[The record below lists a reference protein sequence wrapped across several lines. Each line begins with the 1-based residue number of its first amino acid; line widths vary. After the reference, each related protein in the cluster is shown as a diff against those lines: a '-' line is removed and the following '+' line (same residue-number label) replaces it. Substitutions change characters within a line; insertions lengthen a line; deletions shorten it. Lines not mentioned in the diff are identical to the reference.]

1 MELEVLIIGGGIIGL
16 SIARELF
23 TQGVKQL
30 TIVDRGPLGAEA
42 SWAAAG
48 MLAPNIESDTN
59 SDFHRFGTES
69 LRLYPDLADSLRDE
83 TGIDIELDR
92 SGTFRVAFDE
102 KEAADLL
109 KTYEQQRKLGVTVER
124 LKGDEVRDREPSVAT
139 GVCSALFYPNDWQVE
154 NRKLVS
160 SLRLFA
166 EINGIRIIED
176 TGVSEL
182 IVDGR
187 RVTGARTPDAV
198 IDADVIVLATGA
210 WTSLIQ
216 IAGVAMPLEVKPVRG
231 QMVSFTPGGRLARH
245 VIYSERGYI
254 VPKADGRVLAG
265 ATVEDVGF
273 ERGTTA
279 GGIDSLRTAAAEIAP
294 ALGKLSI
301 ADQWSGFRPHV
312 PDGLPVIGV
321 VPGYENVWVAT
332 GHYRNGILLAPITA
346 KIVAEKIVNGQESNY
361 LRMFGPGRFSAAAAN
376 TLGETKFGLSNH
388 RGVWA
393 TDPVTNIF

>member
-1 MELEVLIIGGGIIGL
+1 MGLEVLIIGGGVIGL

-23 TQGVKQL
+23 IHGVKQL
-30 TIVDRGPLGAEA
+30 TIVDRRQLGAEA

-59 SDFHRFGTES
+59 SDFHRFGVES
-69 LRLYPDLADSLRDE
+69 LKLYSDLADSLRDE

-109 KTYEQQRKLGVTVER
+109 KTYEQQRKLGVPVER
-124 LKGDEVRDREPSVAT
+124 LTGDEVREREPSVAT

-154 NRKLVS
+154 NRKLIS

-182 IVDGR
+182 IVEGR
-187 RVTGARTPDAV
+187 RITGARTSDAV
-198 IDADVIVLATGA
+198 INADVTVLATGA

-216 IAGVAMPLEVKPVRG
+216 IAGVAMPLDVKPIRG
-231 QMVSFTPGGRLARH
+231 QMISFTPDEKLARH

-254 VPKADGRVLAG
+254 VPKADGRLLAG

-273 ERGTTA
+273 ENGTTS
-279 GGIDSLRTAAAEIAP
+279 GGITSLMAAAAEIAP

-301 ADQWSGFRPHV
+301 TCQWSGFRPHA
-312 PDGLPVIGV
+312 PDGLPVIGEV
-321 VPGYENVWVAT
+321 SGYENLLIAT

-346 KIVAEKIVNGQESNY
+346 KIVAEKIVNGEESDY

-376 TLGETKFGLSNH
+376 TL
-388 RGVWA
+388 R
-393 TDPVTNIF
+393 